1 MFYMSRISEVNIQM
15 NCLVWDVL
23 TDRNVNEARIK
34 RVEGTRLRLRPK
46 SKLTGGDGETS
57 CLGIETKSTEL

>member
-1 MFYMSRISEVNIQM
+1 M
-15 NCLVWDVL
+15 L
-23 TDRNVNEARIK
+23 TRPELNEI
-34 RVEGTRLRLRPK
+34 EGTRLRLRPK